1 MTTSRLISCA
11 ARLTALSLL
20 TFTLAS
26 RAADP
31 LRPDASEQVSLLR
44 PLTLIPS
51 WNLGPLAFRPE
62 LSAGGTYDDNI
73 ALAPNGS
80 NRKSDMI
87 WTVSPTLSLVAD
99 KMYEGYG
106 TYLRLDYSPSFLFF
120 QRHTNN
126 DTVDQHANFAAS
138 WVMSKLS
145 LGVKQR
151 FDETKDG
158 VIEVGRRLRVR
169 DFNTELDSKYKLGDK
184 TSVELNPRLTV
195 SETSDL
201 VGYTEWGADS
211 FLNRQLSSKVTGS
224 LGGSGGYVDPTDGP
238 IQTYERALVRLSY
251 AVTGKVQLDANGG
264 AEWRQYNSS
273 QSATTI
279 PVFGIG
285 AAWHPFEGT
294 TITLAGHRR
303 DEISAALTNEDYT
316 ATGVDLSLRQRV
328 LTDRLHVT
336 VRGAYENRN
345 YHSVAT
351 STTTGSRNDDLYLAR
366 AEVELA
372 LVHHFTVSAFY
383 QYQKDDSNES
393 GSSFSDNQFGFQG
406 TWKL

>member
-11 ARLTALSLL
+11 ARLAALSLL
-20 TFTLAS
+20 AFSVAS

-31 LRPDASEQVSLLR
+31 LRPDATEQVNLLR

-51 WNLGPLAFRPE
+51 LNLGPLAFRPQV
-62 LSAGGTYDDNI
+62 SAGGTYDDNI
-73 ALAPNGS
+73 TLGNGT
-80 NRKSDMI
+80 NKLSDMI
-87 WTVSPTLSLVAD
+87 WTITPSLTLVAD
-99 KMYEGYG
+99 KRYEGYG

-120 QRHTNN
+120 ERHPKDDN
-126 DTVDQHANFAAS
+126 VDQHASLEAS
-138 WVMSKLS
+138 WVMSKLT

-151 FDETKDG
+151 FDETRNG
-158 VIEVGRRLRVR
+158 IIEVGQRLRER

-184 TSVELNPRLTV
+184 TSVELNPRLTI
-195 SETSDL
+195 SDTSHL
-201 VGYTEWGADS
+201 IGYTEWGVDA

-238 IQTYERALVRLSY
+238 IQRYERALVRLSY
-251 AVTGKVQLDANGG
+251 AVTGKIQLDANGG
-264 AEWRQYNSS
+264 AEWRQFNSS
-273 QSATTI
+273 EPSTTI
-279 PVFGIG
+279 PVFGIA

-294 TITLAGHRR
+294 TVTLAGHRR

-336 VRGAYENRN
+336 VSGGYENRY
-345 YHSVAT
+345 YHTVAT
-351 STTTGSRNDDLYLAR
+351 TTTGFSRNDDVYLAR

-383 QYQKDDSNES
+383 QYQKDDTNEADRR
-393 GSSFSDNQFGFQG
+393 FSDNQFGFQG